1 MAESQFLR
9 NIEVMTHRQNT
20 SGCHDALI
28 AHHHGSIM
36 KRRILEENILYQ
48 PLVNLGVY
56 LLTRI
61 HDVLQWNAS
70 LYNDKSTYVFLRHT
84 HTRHHNRHD
93 GLLVSLLLAL
103 LAGVE
108 EPNQPAHTFLRT
120 YLIEES
126 TDILLEDDDEGDDSH
141 AHQFIQDRTQQ
152 AHFQYLTHKEP
163 DKYEKHDAH
172 EDVQ

>member
-70 LYNDKSTYVFLRHT
+70 LYNDKSTFTVT
-84 HTRHHNRHD
+84 
-93 GLLVSLLLAL
+93 
-103 LAGVE
+103 
-108 EPNQPAHTFLRT
+108 
-120 YLIEES
+120 
-126 TDILLEDDDEGDDSH
+126 
-141 AHQFIQDRTQQ
+141 
-152 AHFQYLTHKEP
+152 
-163 DKYEKHDAH
+163 
-172 EDVQ
+172 